1 MSHQDD
7 TYFTP
12 AEVDQQIERHLSE
25 PGETPEEQTTA
36 RELRHLQR
44 VYQVRQDLHA
54 PSLERVWQR
63 VLASETL
70 ESAEG
75 QHDAS
80 INAPERAGERE
91 EGQQAGAILSTNASG
106 RRRRYARPLFAQL
119 AAILCIILIVGSFVL
134 VSNLSHSPQPTLSTG
149 QSGNGLYAHL
159 DNTIYR
165 LDSQTHQILWKH
177 AFANNETIL
186 DGTMSQDEGERPLVE
201 NGILY
206 VETQIMGQS
215 SSQQYLSALRTSNGI
230 LLWRLPSARALINST
245 AIYTLVES
253 RASDLSTLT
262 ARDPQTGKL
271 LWQRQYPIVGFKSDP
286 GYGTDTTEGFRLITL
301 TNQVLYAVAAY
312 PQNGKVIFARYGL
325 SPKDGA
331 ILWHNSDVIAG
342 RMPIVQARIVNGVI
356 YTTEY
361 NLKAVTPYVDSHGMT
376 VSEIPQSRAAAY
388 DTTTGRRLWQTPE
401 MPGEEPNG
409 DFYLHVSAD
418 MLYYQTYNQDWPA
431 NAKQPNSF
439 TTQRALS
446 TRDGSQRWQYQEKDG
461 GMTGS
466 VLVGSSLYFET
477 SQVSTV
483 KGRQDLQ
490 IHIVA
495 LDAQTGSVR
504 WSTPVKLLNGTEKTP
519 TPDPNSVDPGFAIA
533 YTVDMAP
540 VASADTV
547 YYSTPGSRVYAL
559 RASDGAI
566 LTQFWV
572 DRTAQTTVRDRPTLF
587 VAPEM

>member
-12 AEVDQQIERHLSE
+12 AEVEQQIERHLSE
-25 PGETPEEQTTA
+25 PGDTAEEQTTA
-36 RELRHLQR
+36 RALQHLQR
-44 VYQVRQDLHA
+44 VYQVRQNLHA

-63 VLASETL
+63 VLASEAE
-70 ESAEG
+70 ESVPMQPGTNMKTAEG
-75 QHDAS
+75 GD
-80 INAPERAGERE
+80 ERAEVS
-91 EGQQAGAILSTNASG
+91 QAGILSPTNASG
-106 RRRRYARPLFAQL
+106 QRRRYARPLFAQL
-119 AAILCIILIVGSFVL
+119 AAVLCIILVVGSFVL
-134 VSNLSHSPQPTLSTG
+134 ISNLSHRPQPTLSTG

-159 DNTIYR
+159 DHTIYR
-165 LDSQTHQILWKH
+165 LDSRTHQILWKYT
-177 AFANNETIL
+177 FASNETIL
-186 DGTMSQDEGERPLVE
+186 DGPMSLDEGERPFVE

-206 VETQIMGQS
+206 VETQIVGQGNDR
-215 SSQQYLSALRTSNGI
+215 QYLSALRASNGA

-245 AIYTLVES
+245 AVYTLVES
-253 RASDLSTLT
+253 RTSNLSTLT
-262 ARDPQTGKL
+262 TRDPQTGKQ

-286 GYGTDTTEGFRLITL
+286 GYGTDTTEGFRLIAL
-301 TNQVLYAVAAY
+301 TDQVLYAVAAY
-312 PQNGKVIFARYGL
+312 PQNGQVIFARYGL
-325 SPKDGA
+325 SPQDGS

-342 RMPIVQARIVNGVI
+342 RMPIAQAQIVNGVI

-376 VSEIPQSRAAAY
+376 VSEIPQSRVAAY
-388 DTTTGRRLWQTPE
+388 SATTGKRLWQTPE

-409 DFYLHVSAD
+409 DFYLHASAD

-439 TTQRALS
+439 TTLRALS
-446 TRDGSQRWQYQEKDG
+446 TRDGSQRWQYQDKDG
-461 GMTGS
+461 DMTGA
-466 VLVGSSLYFET
+466 VLGGNSLYFET
-477 SQVSTV
+477 SKVSTV
-483 KGRQDLQ
+483 KGKQDLQ

-495 LDAQTGSVR
+495 LDAQTGGVR

-519 TPDPNSVDPGFAIA
+519 TPDPNSVDPGFGNA
-533 YTVDMAP
+533 YAVDMAP

-547 YYSTPGSRVYAL
+547 YYSTPGNRVYAL

-572 DRTAQTTVRDRPTLF
+572 DRTDQTTVLERIVLF